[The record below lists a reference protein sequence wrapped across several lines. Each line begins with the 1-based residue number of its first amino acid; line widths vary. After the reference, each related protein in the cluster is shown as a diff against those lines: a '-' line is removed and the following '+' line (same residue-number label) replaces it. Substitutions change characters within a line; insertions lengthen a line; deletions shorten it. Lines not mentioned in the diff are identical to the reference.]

1 MKNIAAKLVILVQNR
16 WLRKSRFITR
26 ILFGARVLPSSR
38 IHWDFTTLALK
49 KPLIKF
55 ARPGQKVLEIGTGP
69 YALLSIFLY
78 KRVPCQ
84 ITATDIN
91 EDYIRQAAINAE
103 YNKTK
108 LKLIRGDLFENISG
122 KYDLIF
128 WNSVYIPK
136 NMGIKLGISSLYK
149 TETDWCG
156 GSSGSEMIEKFLLDA
171 KEYLKDDGRILLGF
185 SQFYLDRK
193 VIIDI
198 CYNHTLILKE
208 ILSKPFN
215 PSMIAVIAR
224 SS

>member
-1 MKNIAAKLVILVQNR
+1 MKNIVAKFVILAQNR

-26 ILFGARVLPSSR
+26 ILFGVRILPSRR

-49 KPLIKF
+49 KLLIKF
-55 ARPGQKVLEIGTGP
+55 ARFDQKVLEIGTGP

-91 EDYIRQAAINAE
+91 EDYVKQASTNAE
-103 YNKTK
+103 YNKAK
-108 LKLIRGDLFENISG
+108 IKLICSDLFEHISG

-136 NMGIKLGISSLYK
+136 DTGIKLGISSLYK

-156 GSSGSEMIEKFLLDA
+156 GSSGSEMIEKFLLGA
-171 KEYLKDDGRILLGF
+171 KEYLKDNGRILLGF

-193 VIIDI
+193 VILDI
-198 CYNHTLILKE
+198 CCNHSLILKE
-208 ILSKPFN
+208 ISSNLFN
-215 PSMIAVIAR
+215 PSMVAVISR
-224 SS
+224 S